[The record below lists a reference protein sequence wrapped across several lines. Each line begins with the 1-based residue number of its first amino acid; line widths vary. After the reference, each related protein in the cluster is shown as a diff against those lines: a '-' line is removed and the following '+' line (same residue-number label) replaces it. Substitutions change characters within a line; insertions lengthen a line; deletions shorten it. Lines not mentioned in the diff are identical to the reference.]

1 MNRVCVFLILFLFVN
16 TTIMAQS
23 LPVDTFSSNDFN
35 KPLILYMTG
44 DGGMNNFSRSFVR
57 HLNRKG
63 FPVVALN
70 IKSYLWKAKTPD
82 KAAADITGLLR
93 QYLTDWKRARVILV
107 GYSLGADV
115 LPFVQTRL
123 GADVSKKASHV
134 VLISPS
140 AVTDFEVHLI
150 YNSDGASVPAE
161 INKITKPT
169 LVIFGNN
176 EKNVPDKSISN
187 KYVNVIKVP
196 GDHHY
201 NNDADMLVEQIISR
215 LQANS

>member
-1 MNRVCVFLILFLFVN
+1 
-16 TTIMAQS
+16 
-23 LPVDTFSSNDFN
+23 
-35 KPLILYMTG
+35 
-44 DGGMNNFSRSFVR
+44 
-57 HLNRKG
+57 
-63 FPVVALN
+63 
-70 IKSYLWKAKTPD
+70 
-82 KAAADITGLLR
+82 
-93 QYLTDWKRARVILV
+93 
-107 GYSLGADV
+107 
-115 LPFVQTRL
+115 
-123 GADVSKKASHV
+123 

-150 YNSDGASVPAE
+150 YGSDGASVPAE